1 MSTWF
6 KYYRSSAEHHLRSK
20 PLVWIYW
27 LHCLECAAWKTHDV
41 FWDQQEFCLEQGSF
55 ITSMQRDST
64 KNGITIAAVRYARK
78 VLTKCDMIEVTTT
91 NKGTLIKVNQWKEFQ
106 KKQEEEN
113 ASRKQATN
121 KPTTNEEQTSNKR
134 LTTTVEGIERKEG
147 KRRKRITTAAPE
159 YSEAF
164 EKFWKVYPKHE
175 DKAEAFQLY
184 QEIISSKWGGLD
196 GDDLEKTLLK
206 FAFAYASEFS
216 RGRKRFAKKAKYILR
231 DAEWY
236 TWMSEN
242 HFEYHMGN
250 ETREEPKPAATG
262 IASLSAYTMAAKTE
276 CPGIDPKDIRAAF
289 DSGLHIKQLIQ
300 QHQTETTHD

>member
-1 MSTWF
+1 MTWF

-20 PLVWIYW
+20 PLIWIYW
-27 LHCLECAAWKTHDV
+27 LHCLESAAWKTHDV

-113 ASRKQATN
+113 ASTPQATN
-121 KPTTNEEQTSNKR
+121 NPTTNEEQTSDKR
-134 LTTTVEGIERKEG
+134 LTTTEEGKERKEG

-175 DKAEAFQLY
+175 DKAEAFELY
-184 QEIISSKWGGLD
+184 QEIGPSQ
-196 GDDLEKTLLK
+196 EKDLLK
-206 FAFAYASEFS
+206 FAFAYAAEFS
-216 RGRKRFAKKAKYILR
+216 RGRKRYAKKAKYILR
-231 DAEWY
+231 NAEWFN
-236 TWMSEN
+236 WMNEN
-242 HFEYHMGN
+242 KPAPNPEAP
-250 ETREEPKPAATG
+250 REESKPPATG
-262 IASLSAYTMAAKTE
+262 LSSLSSYTMMAKNK
-276 CPGIDPKDIRAAF
+276 CPDIDPKEIRKAF
-289 DSGLHIKQLIQ
+289 DQGVNISELIEYQKHIAE
-300 QHQTETTHD
+300 ETTHD

>member
-1 MSTWF
+1 MTWF

-20 PLVWIYW
+20 PTVWIYW
-27 LHCLECAAWKTHDV
+27 IHCLESVSWKDHTV
-41 FWDQQEFCLEQGSF
+41 FWDGKEVHLKPGSF
-55 ITSMQRDST
+55 ITSIPRDQL
-64 KNGITIAAVRYARK
+64 KNSLSSQQVRWARK
-78 VLTKCDMIEVTTT
+78 VLQQCSMITVTTS
-91 NKGTLIKVNQWKEFQ
+91 NAGSLITVCNWDKHQAQIEPATKPKEQANDRPVADEQQMHDRKV
-106 KKQEEEN
+106 
-113 ASRKQATN
+113 A
-121 KPTTNEEQTSNKR
+121 P
-134 LTTTVEGIERKEG
+134 TVEGKKE
-147 KRRKRITTAAPE
+147 KKERRKKITTAAPE

-175 DKAEAFQLY
+175 DKAEAFELY
-184 QEIISSKWGGLD
+184 QDIISSKWGGLD

-250 ETREEPKPAATG
+250 ETREEPKPAPTG
-262 IASLSAYTMAAKTE
+262 ISSLSAYTMAAKTE
-276 CPGIDPKDIRAAF
+276 CPGIDPKAIRAAF

-300 QHQTETTHD
+300 QHQNQIEA